1 MMSRLACHLV
11 AFAFL
16 VGASLSPALAVTLPG
31 QPESGGG
38 GEGMTRHVLAL
49 TWQPGFCLT
58 RPALAECAAEG
69 RGAAAGGLTLHGLWQ
84 VGKSYCGIDAELK
97 RRDRSGRWSDL
108 PELVLAE
115 GTAKRLSVAMP
126 GTASGLDR
134 HQWLMNGTCHAA
146 TADDYYGRS
155 LDLLDAVNG
164 SAVGAFFAAHAGETV
179 TMADVAAAFDS
190 AFGKGAGE
198 RIRLRC
204 RPVDGQAVVTGLTIG
219 LAAAEGD
226 LRTLIQGASVTK
238 SECDA
243 GLLALAASE

>member
-1 MMSRLACHLV
+1 MMSRLACHLA
-11 AFAFL
+11 AFAL
-16 VGASLSPALAVTLPG
+16 VVGAFVSPALAVTLPE
-31 QPESGGG
+31 QPASENGGDG
-38 GEGMTRHVLAL
+38 TTRHVLAL

-58 RPALAECAAEG
+58 RPTLAECVPEG
-69 RGAAAGGLTLHGLWQ
+69 QGAVSARLSLHGLWQ
-84 VGKSYCGIDAELK
+84 VRKSYCGIDAELK

-115 GTAKRLSVAMP
+115 RTAKRLSVAMP

-146 TADDYYGRS
+146 TAEDYYGRS
-155 LDLLDAVNG
+155 LDFLDTVNG

-179 TMADVAAAFDS
+179 RMADVAAAFDS

-204 RPVDGQAVVTGLTIG
+204 RPVDGQSVVTGLTIG
-219 LAAAEGD
+219 LSAADGD
-226 LRTLIQGASVTK
+226 LRSLIQGASVTT

-243 GLLALAASE
+243 GLLAPADDR